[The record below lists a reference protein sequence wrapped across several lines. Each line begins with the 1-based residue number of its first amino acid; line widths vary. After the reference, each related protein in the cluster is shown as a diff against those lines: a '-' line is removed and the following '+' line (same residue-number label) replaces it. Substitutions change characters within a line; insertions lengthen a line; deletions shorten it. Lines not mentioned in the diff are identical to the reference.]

1 MSVDVWERLRSEPGM
16 RSLTKGLIAGI
27 AMLAWAEPTAAN
39 KSVIAGIGG
48 GQGVDQ
54 ATLSVRADRIE
65 DEWTATVG
73 AATAR
78 QWRAY
83 LDQLPPAIADA
94 FMAWWQARGWAEW
107 QHRAWQNRSANA
119 NDARSRTDRL
129 AAIERRIN
137 ADRAGGR
144 RAFDAEVVRCYSDGG
159 VDRLVYCGPSILDH
173 DPIPARPSAEPQDPL
188 PLISRVWQHRW
199 TLEDVL
205 QSAAAMI
212 ATWQR
217 NKLSVFGFG
226 DEAQELE
233 LLCVIGYG
241 VALLVLRIIDLECSA
256 RIPHAEDLQMVY
268 RWVPG

>member
-27 AMLAWAEPTAAN
+27 AMLAWAEPTAAD

-54 ATLSVRADRIE
+54 ATLSVRADGIE

-159 VDRLVYCGPSILDH
+159 VDRLVYCGPSILDL
-173 DPIPARPSAEPQDPL
+173 DPTLARPSAEPQDPL
-188 PLISRVWQHRW
+188 QLISRLWQHRW
-199 TLEDVL
+199 N
-205 QSAAAMI
+205 S
-212 ATWQR
+212 R
-217 NKLSVFGFG
+217 
-226 DEAQELE
+226 
-233 LLCVIGYG
+233 
-241 VALLVLRIIDLECSA
+241 RCSA
-256 RIPHAEDLQMVY
+256 IGGSDDRHLATKQVERLRFWRRSTRAGTSMCDRPWCCSIGPPDHRSGM
-268 RWVPG
+268 